1 MGVFGGVVR
10 QFVVDD
16 KGCVMIAAF
25 GLPQYS
31 YEVTLLST
39 ANARLC
45 CIPHVLTTT
54 AVNRLL
60 QLIASTCSVRWTE
73 KLYKAVVVT
82 QRLHD

>member
-31 YEVTLLST
+31 YEVRCYNLVMLDFVAFHMCLPLRQS
-39 ANARLC
+39 
-45 CIPHVLTTT
+45 
-54 AVNRLL
+54 
-60 QLIASTCSVRWTE
+60 
-73 KLYKAVVVT
+73 LYI
-82 QRLHD
+82 